1 MAHIGIVT
9 KTVTAGQMQEAVSA
23 MTHAFDWLMHIRA
36 THPKIFADHRPEGF
50 AVTDLHAAMVAL
62 STSLEG

>member
-1 MAHIGIVT
+1 
-9 KTVTAGQMQEAVSA
+9 
-23 MTHAFDWLMHIRA
+23 MHIRA
-36 THPKIFADHRPEGF
+36 EHPGIFAKARPEGF